1 MIACKTHHFQALVQ
15 WGGSSLLRFAGSRGT
30 PWQPYS
36 PGLKPARGSEPNP
49 LVRSFKEQNRRA
61 EEEDILVK
69 IWSALLLVAAFAA
82 FAPRSAMADDA
93 VIARVNGVDI
103 KQSDLD
109 YAATEIGSRLGNYSP
124 QDRKKVLLQ
133 YVIENELMAGAG
145 QTDNLD
151 KTDTFPGRVKYHER
165 RALRDA
171 FFDVKIHDAVSE
183 ADAKKIYDEKIG
195 EVKPEQEI
203 HARHILVAT
212 EDEAKEIAERLKKGE
227 DFATLAKEKS
237 KDANAEGGDLGWF
250 GRGQMLKPFEDAAFA
265 LDVGQ
270 ISEPVQ
276 TQFGWHIIKVEEK
289 RDQPLPTFD
298 QVKEAIIAQLVQA
311 KAQEVVTGLR
321 DSAKIEVVDPEL
333 KKSMDEAASKG
344 EEGGPGDL
352 PDDTS
357 GAPGGNN

>member
-1 MIACKTHHFQALVQ
+1 M
-15 WGGSSLLRFAGSRGT
+15 
-30 PWQPYS
+30 
-36 PGLKPARGSEPNP
+36 
-49 LVRSFKEQNRRA
+49 
-61 EEEDILVK
+61 K
-69 IWSALLLVAAFAA
+69 IWSALLLVAAFAGL
-82 FAPRSAMADDA
+82 APLSALADDP
-93 VIARVNGVDI
+93 VVARVNGVDI

-109 YAATEIGSRLGNYSP
+109 FASSEVGARLGNYTP

-145 QTDNLD
+145 KTDNLD
-151 KTDTFPGRVKYHER
+151 KADSFAGRVKYHQR

-171 FFDVKIHDAVSE
+171 YFDVKIHAAVSD

-195 EVKPEQEI
+195 QVKPDKEI
-203 HARHILVAT
+203 HARHILVASQ
-212 EDEAKEIAERLKKGE
+212 DEAKAIAERLKKGE
-227 DFATLAKEKS
+227 DFAALAKEKS

-289 RDQPLPTFD
+289 RDQKLPDFD
-298 QVKEAIIAQLVQA
+298 QVKEAIISQLVQA
-311 KAQEVVTGLR
+311 KAQEVVTTLR

-333 KKSMDEAASKG
+333 KKSMDEAMGKG
-344 EEGGPGDL
+344 GAA
-352 PDDTS
+352 
-357 GAPGGNN
+357 APGAAPDGASGPPAGNN

>member
-1 MIACKTHHFQALVQ
+1 MYT
-15 WGGSSLLRFAGSRGT
+15 WRT
-30 PWQPYS
+30 
-36 PGLKPARGSEPNP
+36 
-49 LVRSFKEQNRRA
+49 
-61 EEEDILVK
+61 
-69 IWSALLLVAAFAA
+69 LLLVAAFIACVPFTA
-82 FAPRSAMADDA
+82 RADDPVVA
-93 VIARVNGVDI
+93 TINGVDI

-109 YAATEIGSRLGNYSP
+109 FAATEVGAQLANFP
-124 QDRKKVLLQ
+124 PDDRRRMLLQ
-133 YVIENELMAGAG
+133 FVIENELMAEAAVKASLDSG
-145 QTDNLD
+145 QSFEDRL
-151 KTDTFPGRVKYHER
+151 KYHRR

-171 FFDVKIHDAVSE
+171 YFEKNVRNAVPE
-183 ADAKKIYDEKIG
+183 EEAKKIYDAK
-195 EVKPEQEI
+195 VAAMKPEEEI

-344 EEGGPGDL
+344 EDGGPGEL

-357 GAPGGNN
+357 GAPDGNN